1 MTAIEL
7 FKLRSKEVWS
17 KIYALI
23 NWRDRPSTA
32 TALSAT
38 NLNKMDVAINTL
50 DNRTI
55 QLQTEKLGID
65 VANLMISSWVMDMS
79 TYKITVTQ
87 LNGTTKEYDLNL
99 ERIPIKTELYPE
111 GILKFTYADGTSDSV
126 NIADLIKDT
135 IYDASDTITFEKKF
149 EENAY
154 HVVAS
159 IKNGSVEERHLNTEL
174 IQDIR
179 NNANLAQTAANSS
192 LSYSKDSKRW
202 AVGDAE
208 YEGSENDNAKYYKE
222 QSEAAKREAEA
233 ARDEAQAATG
243 NVIMAPNRL
252 GVGKPDN
259 QTVGTEED
267 GTIKLIAKA
276 VSIPITDSQGLIGET
291 NTETNT
297 QLLINAIAEKV
308 ANQLV
313 TNDALTSKLAD
324 YMSKSMLS
332 NEQLNDQNMVPT
344 SALAYAMNQN
354 ITKNEETIT
363 QLNRDIEYK
372 SVSVEKNTDCVADSY
387 SLGFEK
393 SGLNVLTID
402 VYTNETIK
410 PYTEYTILRTGFRP
424 QRQEAINFV
433 SSTGK
438 SIAVSCGQDGSVK
451 INSNEASGKFN
462 IRGQLVFV

>member
-50 DNRTI
+50 DNRVI

-99 ERIPIKTELYPE
+99 ERIPIKTELSPE

-135 IYDASDTITFEKKF
+135 IYDASDTITFEKNF
-149 EENAY
+149 EGNAY

-208 YEGSENDNAKYYKE
+208 YEGSETDNSKYYKE
-222 QSEAAKREAEA
+222 QSEAAKVAAEK

-243 NVIMAPNRL
+243 TVVMTPNNV

-259 QTVGTEED
+259 KTITVSDEGT
-267 GTIKLIAKA
+267 LSSVPA
-276 VSIPITDSQGLIGET
+276 VSDIT
-291 NTETNT
+291 NF
-297 QLLINAIAEKV
+297 
-308 ANQLV
+308 
-313 TNDALTSKLAD
+313 
-324 YMSKSMLS
+324 
-332 NEQLNDQNMVPT
+332 
-344 SALAYAMNQN
+344 
-354 ITKNEETIT
+354 EE
-363 QLNRDIEYK
+363 N
-372 SVSVEKNTDCVADSY
+372 
-387 SLGFEK
+387 
-393 SGLNVLTID
+393 
-402 VYTNETIK
+402 
-410 PYTEYTILRTGFRP
+410 
-424 QRQEAINFV
+424 
-433 SSTGK
+433 
-438 SIAVSCGQDGSVK
+438 
-451 INSNEASGKFN
+451 
-462 IRGQLVFV
+462 

>member
-7 FKLRSKEVWS
+7 FRLRSKEVWN

-23 NWRDRPSTA
+23 NWKNRPSTT

-99 ERIPIKTELYPE
+99 ERIPIKTELSPE

-208 YEGSENDNAKYYKE
+208 YEGSENDNAKKYKE
-222 QSEAAKREAEA
+222 LAEVAKIAAEK

-243 NVIMAPNRL
+243 ITIMTPDKV
-252 GVGKPDN
+252 GVGKPDGK
-259 QTVGTEED
+259 TIKVTSD
-267 GTIKLIAKA
+267 GTMSAA
-276 VSIPITDSQGLIGET
+276 SQFSEI
-291 NTETNT
+291 
-297 QLLINAIAEKV
+297 
-308 ANQLV
+308 
-313 TNDALTSKLAD
+313 
-324 YMSKSMLS
+324 S
-332 NEQLNDQNMVPT
+332 NF
-344 SALAYAMNQN
+344 
-354 ITKNEETIT
+354 EE
-363 QLNRDIEYK
+363 
-372 SVSVEKNTDCVADSY
+372 
-387 SLGFEK
+387 
-393 SGLNVLTID
+393 
-402 VYTNETIK
+402 
-410 PYTEYTILRTGFRP
+410 
-424 QRQEAINFV
+424 
-433 SSTGK
+433 
-438 SIAVSCGQDGSVK
+438 
-451 INSNEASGKFN
+451 
-462 IRGQLVFV
+462 